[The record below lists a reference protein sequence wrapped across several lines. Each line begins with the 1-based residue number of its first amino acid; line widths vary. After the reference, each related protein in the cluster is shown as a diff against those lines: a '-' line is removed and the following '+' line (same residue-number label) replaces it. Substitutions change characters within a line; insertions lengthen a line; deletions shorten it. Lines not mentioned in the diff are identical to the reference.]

1 MTKRNSEHPRLVMRV
16 GLNKKLEHVVP
27 WGEEMMMHYPL
38 GADVEV
44 HIFQRRSL
52 EHTRLYWAVLH
63 ACVDNSENKYG
74 TAEDLHSAIKIAL
87 GYTHKVKLIGEGP
100 GTLLLRSAKYC
111 LSQLNILRAP
121 EIPGISKWLDKL
133 AEILFQLEEYVS
145 DSILLPGSIA
155 FDRMDQAEFKVY
167 FDRAMN
173 ELRKAGYPVDA
184 YIIEGKKKLAEIKPY
199 YGAKN
204 GRRQTASR
212 GDRDAEKDAA

>member
-63 ACVDNSENKYG
+63 ACVDNSESKYG

-100 GTLLLRSAKYC
+100 GAMLLRSAKYC
-111 LSQLNILRAP
+111 LSRLNILVTP
-121 EIPGISKWLDKL
+121 KIPGITEWIDKL
-133 AEILFQLEEYVS
+133 TMILLQLEDHVS
-145 DSILLPGSIA
+145 DSIVLPGSIA
-155 FDRMDQAEFKVY
+155 FDRMDQAEFKVF

-173 ELRKAGYPVDA
+173 ELRKAGYPVDNFLE
-184 YIIEGKKKLAEIKPY
+184 EGREKLAEIKPY
-199 YGAKN
+199 YRGKN
-204 GRRQTASR
+204 GRSKVPP
-212 GDRDAEKDAA
+212 GRDSGTEKEAA